1 MSETIELSIKDRLG
15 RQREQLGDLRCEREL
30 TRNQWEYEEDQAKV
44 DRLWAEIVGLDE
56 EAYSGEQRLWQSLVD
71 RMEEIGGPLTP
82 EEVRAQKEYRDDLY
96 YVDEPEPR
104 NERERLD
111 QEITETV
118 SSIRA
123 HERLNGL
130 PRYDL
135 SRPQFVTAEAA
146 ADPPPPAP
154 VVVVE
159 RIFEPSEPSGP
170 GF

>member
-1 MSETIELSIKDRLG
+1 MSETLELTIKDRLD
-15 RQREQLGDLRCEREL
+15 RQREALADLCCDREF
-30 TRNQWEYEEDQAKV
+30 TRNEWEYEEDRVEV
-44 DRLWAEIVGLDE
+44 DRLWAEIVRLDDE
-56 EAYSGEQRLWQSLVD
+56 IYRGEQRLWQSLVD

-118 SSIRA
+118 SSIRG
-123 HERLNGL
+123 HERRQGL
-130 PRYDL
+130 PRFDL
-135 SRPQFVTAEAA
+135 PQPQFVTKEAA
-146 ADPPPPAP
+146 VAADLTPSAAA
-154 VVVVE
+154 VVVE
-159 RIFEPSEPSGP
+159 KIFDEPSGP